1 MGPYSTEDALSDLI
15 EMVLPQIKLL
25 PKGTTIRTKR
35 LFEPE
40 FWRTTSKSL
49 HLEFG
54 HLVADLVRQKR
65 LPLTFVNKATN
76 NHQQYI
82 VI

>member
-1 MGPYSTEDALSDLI
+1 MNSYSTEAVLSNLI
-15 EMVLPQIKLL
+15 EIVQPQIKLL
-25 PKGTTIRTKR
+25 PKGFTVRAED
-35 LFEPE
+35 LFEPW
-40 FWRTTSKSL
+40 FWRTTSKNV

-65 LPLTFVNKATN
+65 LPLAFVNKATN